1 MSWQTAVAPTKS
13 IKSSTLPSAMSQ
25 KHEAPSLIQPPA
37 LEPSQGYQYGQQHV
51 QTLPATALSTTPSD
65 RLEAFRRISS
75 KSRSPGIC
83 PFPLPQMPINSKSGR
98 HSPHSSFPAGYS
110 PANPYNSGP
119 SQDISFE
126 RGSVLLCSSSRWN
139 YENKTHQRNRPIS
152 EIEYPVDVRDCD
164 VALFEKGGSR
174 MWQCH
179 WKTGSSSIRI
189 EHPSTAFING
199 NGLPTAKGGLMS
211 DDLS

>member
-1 MSWQTAVAPTKS
+1 VELREHTSALQFHPYIRHEIHLKARRG
-13 IKSSTLPSAMSQ
+13 IST
-25 KHEAPSLIQPPA
+25 
-37 LEPSQGYQYGQQHV
+37 
-51 QTLPATALSTTPSD
+51 
-65 RLEAFRRISS
+65 
-75 KSRSPGIC
+75 
-83 PFPLPQMPINSKSGR
+83 
-98 HSPHSSFPAGYS
+98 
-110 PANPYNSGP
+110 
-119 SQDISFE
+119 
-126 RGSVLLCSSSRWN
+126 
-139 YENKTHQRNRPIS
+139 PIS
-152 EIEYPVDVRDCD
+152 ETDVAISETEYPFPVDVRDCD

>member
-1 MSWQTAVAPTKS
+1 VELREDTSALQFHPYIRHEIHLKARRG
-13 IKSSTLPSAMSQ
+13 IST
-25 KHEAPSLIQPPA
+25 
-37 LEPSQGYQYGQQHV
+37 
-51 QTLPATALSTTPSD
+51 
-65 RLEAFRRISS
+65 
-75 KSRSPGIC
+75 
-83 PFPLPQMPINSKSGR
+83 
-98 HSPHSSFPAGYS
+98 
-110 PANPYNSGP
+110 
-119 SQDISFE
+119 
-126 RGSVLLCSSSRWN
+126 
-139 YENKTHQRNRPIS
+139 PIS
-152 EIEYPVDVRDCD
+152 ETDRSAKPNIRFPVDVRDCD